1 MVEAQT
7 RMKKW
12 VPTILVL
19 LVLIIGWIYA
29 ASQNYFRE
37 EEAEKVKLLG
47 IKSADIQSITI
58 HDNNTDTSGASKP
71 SSSQLELKN
80 GVWSMVEPKA
90 YPLNGYTVSSWLD
103 ALSGADQELV
113 VEEEPKDLA
122 KYGLGSDATLLDI
135 QLKDNREIKLS
146 IGGQLPA
153 DDARYVRVD
162 SGPVVAV
169 QTESISNIEKSRQ
182 DLLDTTPFNLDETNV
197 TTLEWEGEAATWML
211 KSSSEEGAAEQTW
224 KLNGDA
230 VEATD
235 AVSLIGKIK
244 NLSTADDVRKA
255 SELKGTVP
263 RFTLSVEQT
272 VNGEAVTDVYRGLTI
287 PSEPD
292 QIWVVTPDGQWAY
305 LMDAASLKE
314 AEQFPNSI
322 KKSESD
328 ATSSSSGEDADAN
341 SSSTS
346 K

>member
-7 RMKKW
+7 GMKKW
-12 VPTILVL
+12 LPTILVV
-19 LVLIIGWIYA
+19 LVLIIGWVYA

-58 HDNNTDTSGASKP
+58 HDNNADTSGASKP
-71 SSSQLELKN
+71 SQLELKN

-90 YPLNGYTVSSWLD
+90 YPLNGYAVSSWLD
-103 ALSGADQELV
+103 ALSGADQELI
-113 VEEEPKDLA
+113 VEEETKDLD
-122 KYGLGSDATLLDI
+122 KYGLGADATLLDI
-135 QLKDNREIKLS
+135 QLKDNSVIKLS

-169 QTESISNIEKSRQ
+169 QTESISNIEKSRH
-182 DLLDTTPFNLDETNV
+182 DLLDTTPFNLDESNV

-211 KSSSEEGAAEQTW
+211 KSASEEGAAEQTW
-224 KLNGDA
+224 TLNGES

-305 LMDAASLKE
+305 PMDAASLRE
-314 AEQFPNSI
+314 AEQFPTSI
-322 KKSESD
+322 QKSDVSSSAEKD
-328 ATSSSSGEDADAN
+328 TDGTSSS
-341 SSSTS
+341 

>member
-1 MVEAQT
+1 
-7 RMKKW
+7 MKKW

-19 LVLIIGWIYA
+19 LVLIIGWVYA

-113 VEEEPKDLA
+113 VEKEPKDLD

-135 QLKDNREIKLS
+135 QLNDNREIKLS

-169 QTESISNIEKSRQ
+169 QTESISNIELSRQ

-197 TTLEWEGEAATWML
+197 NTLEWEGEAATWML
-211 KSSSEEGAAEQTW
+211 KSSSDEGAADQTW
-224 KLNGDA
+224 TLNGEA
-230 VEATD
+230 IEATD

-263 RFTLSVEQT
+263 RFTLSVEQK

-305 LMDAASLKE
+305 PMDAASLKE

-328 ATSSSSGEDADAN
+328 VTSSSSEDNADADAN

-346 K
+346 N

>member
-1 MVEAQT
+1 
-7 RMKKW
+7 MKKW
-12 VPTILVL
+12 LPTILVV
-19 LVLIIGWIYA
+19 LVLIIGWVYA

-58 HDNNTDTSGASKP
+58 HDTSADTSGASKP
-71 SSSQLELKN
+71 SQLELNN

-90 YPLNGYTVSSWLD
+90 YPLNGYAVSSWLD
-103 ALSGADQELV
+103 GLSGADQELI
-113 VEEEPKDLA
+113 VEEEPKDLD
-122 KYGLGSDATLLDI
+122 KYGLGADATLLDI
-135 QLKDNREIKLS
+135 QLKDNSVIKLS

-169 QTESISNIEKSRQ
+169 QTESISNIEKSRH
-182 DLLDTTPFNLDETNV
+182 DLLDTTPFNLDESNV
-197 TTLEWEGEAATWML
+197 NTLEWEGEAATWML
-211 KSSSEEGAAEQTW
+211 KSASEEGAAEQTW
-224 KLNGDA
+224 TLNGEA

-305 LMDAASLKE
+305 PMDAASLKE
-314 AEQFPNSI
+314 AEQFPTSI
-322 KKSESD
+322 HKSDVSSSTEKD
-328 ATSSSSGEDADAN
+328 ADGTSSS
-341 SSSTS
+341 

>member
-1 MVEAQT
+1 
-7 RMKKW
+7 MKKW

-19 LVLIIGWIYA
+19 LVLIIGWVYA

-47 IKSADIQSITI
+47 IKSSDIESITI
-58 HDNNTDTSGASKP
+58 HDNSTDTSGASKT

-80 GVWSMVEPKA
+80 GVWSMVEPKS

-103 ALSGADQELV
+103 ALSGANQELV
-113 VEEEPKDLA
+113 VEEEPKNLD
-122 KYGLGSDATLLDI
+122 KYGLGSDAALLDI

-146 IGGQLPA
+146 IGGKLPA

-169 QTESISNIEKSRQ
+169 QTESISNIELSRQ

-224 KLNGDA
+224 TLNGEA
-230 VEATD
+230 IEATD

-292 QIWVVTPDGQWAY
+292 QIWVITPDGQWAY
-305 LMDAASLKE
+305 PMDAASLKE

-322 KKSESD
+322 KKLESD
-328 ATSSSSGEDADAN
+328 ATSSSSRDDADAN
-341 SSSTS
+341 SSPTDRKSVV
-346 K
+346 

>member
-1 MVEAQT
+1 
-7 RMKKW
+7 MKKW

-19 LVLIIGWIYA
+19 LVLIIGWVYA

-113 VEEEPKDLA
+113 VEEEPKDLD
-122 KYGLGSDATLLDI
+122 KYGLGAEATLLDI

-146 IGGQLPA
+146 IGGKLPA

-169 QTESISNIEKSRQ
+169 QTESISNIELSRQ
-182 DLLDTTPFNLDETNV
+182 DLLDTTPFNLDESNV
-197 TTLEWEGEAATWML
+197 TRLEWEGEAATWML

-224 KLNGDA
+224 TLNGEA
-230 VEATD
+230 IEATD

-244 NLSTADDVRKA
+244 NLSSADDVRKA

-272 VNGEAVTDVYRGLTI
+272 VNGEAVTDVYRALTI
-287 PSEPD
+287 PSEQD

-305 LMDAASLKE
+305 LMDSAGLKE
-314 AEQFPNSI
+314 AEQFPDSI